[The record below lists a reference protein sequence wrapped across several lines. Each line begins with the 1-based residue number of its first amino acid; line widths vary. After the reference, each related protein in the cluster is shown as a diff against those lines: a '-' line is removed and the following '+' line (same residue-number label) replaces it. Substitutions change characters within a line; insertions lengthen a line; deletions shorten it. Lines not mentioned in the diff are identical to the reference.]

1 MTRPRKQAQPN
12 PPIEPGQRSELAVRQ
27 ILVHLLDTLRT
38 NIDRVLEDLD
48 PEPLHDLR
56 VATRRTRSALS
67 TIKGVL
73 PDAVVNLFARDFKW
87 LGTVT
92 GPCRDLDVQLIEMND
107 FQRRLEIADGSLD
120 PLRKLIEKSRRDEHH
135 RVCDALRSER
145 FRRLIDGWDE
155 ILHTDTAGEPEPR
168 NARRPVIDLARKKI
182 HKAYRRFV
190 KRGAKLTD
198 EAPEEALHRL
208 RIDAKKLRYLLEFF
222 ADLYPE
228 ETARRLVKELKRLQD
243 SLGGFNDM
251 AVQRARLASF
261 AEELT
266 ASGKAGPG
274 TEVSMARVAQAMAE
288 RQNGH
293 RRDFADRFASFASA
307 DNCRLYRETFGT
319 K

>member
-1 MTRPRKQAQPN
+1 MTRPREQAQPN
-12 PPIEPGQRSELAVRQ
+12 PPLEPDQRSELAVRQ
-27 ILVHLLDTLRT
+27 ILVHLLDTLRA
-38 NIDRVLEDLD
+38 NIDGVLEDLD

-73 PDAVVNLFARDFKW
+73 PEAVVNNFAHDFKW

-92 GPCRDLDVQLIEMND
+92 GPCRDLDVQLIEMDD

-120 PLRKLIEKSRRDEHH
+120 PLRKLIEKSRRDERP

-155 ILHTDTAGEPEPR
+155 ILDANIAGEPEPR
-168 NARRPVIDLARKKI
+168 NARRPVIELAGERI
-182 HKAYRRFV
+182 HKAFRRFV
-190 KRGAKLTD
+190 KRGSKLAGD
-198 EAPEEALHRL
+198 APARAFHRL

-243 SLGGFNDM
+243 TLGGFNDM
-251 AVQRARLASF
+251 AVQRARLATLASQ
-261 AEELT
+261 LT
-266 ASGKAGPG
+266 ASDTANPE
-274 TEVSMARVAQAMAE
+274 TVIAMDRLAQAMAE
-288 RQNGH
+288 RQDEH
-293 RRDFADRFASFASA
+293 RRAFADRFASFAGT
-307 DNCRLYRETFGT
+307 DNRRLYRETFGT
-319 K
+319 N